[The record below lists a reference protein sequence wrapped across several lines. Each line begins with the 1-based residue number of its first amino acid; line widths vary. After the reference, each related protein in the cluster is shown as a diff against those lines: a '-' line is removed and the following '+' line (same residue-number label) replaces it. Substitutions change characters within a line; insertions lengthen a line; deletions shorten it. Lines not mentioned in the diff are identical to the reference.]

1 MPRRLN
7 YVIQET
13 SAGSH
18 SFIVQRHDLRGACH
32 LQNQTQGS
40 QLGSTLDVPGGTGVG
55 GALLH

>member
-18 SFIVQRHDLRGACH
+18 SFIVQRHDLRGDFTFSSLNPQC
-32 LQNQTQGS
+32 TRVQGWEARPC
-40 QLGSTLDVPGGTGVG
+40 TI
-55 GALLH
+55 ALVLEH